1 MKTLFLTNKLRTKL
15 EKPLS
20 FALLGK
26 KKEVSQKLAGFLKKK
41 KQGKIIT
48 VGDYCSSCLPSNVKI
63 FDGRINRN
71 KKVALQGFSLSCFN
85 PPASIDKGV
94 WKILKQAIKKEANV
108 FIEGEEDLLVLPCI
122 ILAQPKDL
130 IIYGL
135 PKKGICVI
143 EVSEQIKKIIEKIL
157 AEFKTEKYKKIVV
170 GGTFDRLHNGHRYL
184 LSMAKHYG
192 KKLIIGLCSDKM
204 VKKRKQDWQK
214 IQSYVQ
220 REKTIKSYLKRIKLS
235 HSITKLENV
244 LGPAAENADTEAILL
259 TEDTL
264 KNGLK
269 INKIRREKRLKEL
282 DYIVLPYFLDCHN
295 KKISSRNRRN

>member
-1 MKTLFLTNKLRTKL
+1 MKTLFLTNKLRTEL

-26 KKEVSQKLAGFLKKK
+26 KKEVSQKLANFLEKKK
-41 KQGKIIT
+41 HGKIIT
-48 VGDYCSSCLPSNVKI
+48 VGDYCSSCLPSDIKI

-71 KKVALQGFSLSCFN
+71 KKVALQGFSLSCSN

-94 WKILKQAIKKEANV
+94 WKILTRAIKKEGNV
-108 FIEGEEDLLVLPCI
+108 FVEGEEDLLVLPCI
-122 ILAQPKDL
+122 MLAQSKDL

-135 PKKGICVI
+135 PKKGICII
-143 EVSEQIKKIIEKIL
+143 EVSEKIKKETAKTL
-157 AEFKTEKYKKIVV
+157 AEFKTEKYQKIVV

-192 KKLIIGLCSDKM
+192 RKLIIGLCSDKM
-204 VKKRKQDWQK
+204 VKKRKKDWQK
-214 IQSYVQ
+214 IQSYAQ
-220 REKTIKSYLKRIKLS
+220 REKAIKNYLKKIRLS
-235 HSITKLENV
+235 HSITKLEDV
-244 LGPAAENADTEAILL
+244 YGPAVENTDIEAILL

-269 INKIRREKRLKEL
+269 INKIRKKKKLKEL
-282 DYIVLPYFLDCHN
+282 DHIVLPYFLDCHN
-295 KKISSRNRRN
+295 KKISSRDRRN